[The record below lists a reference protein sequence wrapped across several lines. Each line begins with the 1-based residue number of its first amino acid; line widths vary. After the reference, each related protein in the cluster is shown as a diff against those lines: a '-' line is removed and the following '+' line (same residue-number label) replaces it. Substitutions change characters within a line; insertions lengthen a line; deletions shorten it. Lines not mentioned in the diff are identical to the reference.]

1 MPYCRSSLRPF
12 EGIKLL
18 HIEGDNLVQTAAEVV
33 ARRFVSIVS
42 RLGNFAQP
50 GLREDESV
58 VVSRAEG
65 MGSQGF
71 KDGPGPFSI
80 LCLTTDLSIKV
91 M

>member
-1 MPYCRSSLRPF
+1 MPYCRSSLRRF

-18 HIEGDNLVQTAAEVV
+18 HIEADNLVQTAGEVV
-33 ARRFVSIVS
+33 AKRCVPIVS
-42 RLGNFAQP
+42 RLGNFAEP
-50 GLREDESV
+50 GLREEERV

-65 MGSQGF
+65 MGAQGF

-80 LCLTTDLSIKV
+80 LCFTTELSIKV